1 MKLRRNDITCP
12 QAERDLRL
20 ALERAG
26 RRYTRQRAAV
36 CAYLRG
42 VLFHPTAEHVFAAVR
57 REIPHISLGTVYKA
71 LEALVA
77 AGVASRL
84 DSAAGPARYDGR
96 SDTHYHYRCD
106 RTGEVCDLPLS
117 YDPQLLERIAPNL
130 VDELRG
136 RGFVVTGHRLELV
149 GHFVPQE

>member
-1 MKLRRNDITCP
+1 M
-12 QAERDLRL
+12 
-20 ALERAG
+20 
-26 RRYTRQRAAV
+26 
-36 CAYLRG
+36 
-42 VLFHPTAEHVFAAVR
+42 FHPTAEQVFAAVR

-84 DSAAGPARYDGR
+84 DSAAGPARYA
-96 SDTHYHYRCD
+96 HYHYRCD

-117 YDPQLLERIAPNL
+117 YDPQLLEKIAPSL
-130 VDELRG
+130 IDELRG

-149 GHFVPQE
+149 GHFVPHE